1 MQQVL
6 TYVNALKTSH
16 IRSENDFNLGLCKFI
31 PGNTMIDRILLLAI
45 FIFIGIPLTLLSI
58 FYSLN
63 YSGFCFA
70 KMRYLSD
77 EEKLR
82 IVFNY
87 INREDELPGI
97 KKSYKHIKY
106 ASFDEYIKEN
116 PNCCSINHGEAYKIA
131 QSSFLPE
138 ISFLDTITGLGFH
151 DLIVINFK
159 VRYLDENGNQ
169 RIEET
174 RFGNTLRNC
183 GRPLS
188 IPFYKDP

>member
-1 MQQVL
+1 
-6 TYVNALKTSH
+6 
-16 IRSENDFNLGLCKFI
+16 
-31 PGNTMIDRILLLAI
+31 MIDRILLLAI
-45 FIFIGIPLTLLSI
+45 FIFIGIPLSLLSI

-63 YSGFCFA
+63 YSGLCFA

-82 IVFNY
+82 IVFDY
-87 INREDELPGI
+87 RNREDKLPIYVGRRI
-97 KKSYKHIKY
+97 KFYQHIKY
-106 ASFDEYIKEN
+106 ASFDKYIKEN
-116 PNCCSINHGEAYKIA
+116 SNCCYINHGEAYKIT
-131 QSSFLPE
+131 QSLFIKNSSFLYR
-138 ISFLDTITGLGFH
+138 ITGLGFR

-169 RIEET
+169 RVQET